1 MILFRVEP
9 YVARDYGRVEDMSNS
24 LGVFIGRNKLEQGM
38 EKKRKVHEMKRL
50 PNKHEKHSCNWRL
63 FLVANG
69 ITA

>member
-38 EKKRKVHEMKRL
+38 GK
-50 PNKHEKHSCNWRL
+50 
-63 FLVANG
+63 NG
-69 ITA
+69 KYMRWKDCQINTKNTLATGDFFW

>member
-38 EKKRKVHEMKRL
+38 GKK
-50 PNKHEKHSCNWRL
+50 
-63 FLVANG
+63 
-69 ITA
+69 

>member
-38 EKKRKVHEMKRL
+38 EK
-50 PNKHEKHSCNWRL
+50 
-63 FLVANG
+63 NG
-69 ITA
+69 KYMR